1 MAYQQRLMQVP
12 WCFERV
18 FFKALRS
25 IMSNLSSPLRLKD
38 RVALITGGG
47 TGIGRAAA
55 RAYALNGC
63 KVVVAGRRKEEIDAT
78 VHLITSEGG
87 EAFAVSS
94 DVSVAESVRGLVAA
108 TVARYG
114 RLDIAFNNAGS
125 EGRFAP
131 ITELTEADFDS
142 VVGVNLKGVWLL
154 VKYEIEA
161 MLSHGQGGAIVNTSS
176 FLAEGA
182 TVGSSVYSASKGALI
197 AMIRVVAL
205 EYGPRNIR
213 INNILPGAINT
224 PMFRR
229 LAGPDALVALTAFTP
244 LRRIGSPDE
253 VGDVAVWLSTDEA
266 RFVTGQSILVDGGF
280 TIPGMR

>member
-1 MAYQQRLMQVP
+1 MVH
-12 WCFERV
+12 
-18 FFKALRS
+18 
-25 IMSNLSSPLRLKD
+25 LSSPLRLKD
-38 RVALITGGG
+38 RVALVTGGG
-47 TGIGRAAA
+47 SGIGRAAA
-55 RAYALNGC
+55 LSFAREGC
-63 KVVVAGRRKEEIDAT
+63 KVVVAGRRKQELEAT
-78 VHLITSEGG
+78 VGLIMSEGG
-87 EAFAVSS
+87 DAFAVST
-94 DVSVAESVRGLVAA
+94 DVSIAASVRGLVAA
-108 TVARYG
+108 TIDRYG
-114 RLDIAFNNAGS
+114 QLDIAFNNAGS
-125 EGRFAP
+125 EGKFAP

-154 VKYEIEA
+154 VKHEIEA

-197 AMIRVVAL
+197 AMTRVIAL

-224 PMFRR
+224 PMFDR
-229 LAGPDALVALTAFTP
+229 LGGPDALATLAAFTP
-244 LRRIGSPDE
+244 LRRVGSPDE

>member
-1 MAYQQRLMQVP
+1 MV
-12 WCFERV
+12 
-18 FFKALRS
+18 
-25 IMSNLSSPLRLKD
+25 NLSSPLRLKD
-38 RVALITGGG
+38 RVALVTGGG
-47 TGIGRAAA
+47 SGIGRAAA
-55 RAYALNGC
+55 LAYARKGC
-63 KVVVAGRRKEEIDAT
+63 KIVVAGRRKEELDAT
-78 VHLITSEGG
+78 VRLIMSEGG
-87 EAFAVSS
+87 DAFAVSS

-108 TVARYG
+108 TIDRYG
-114 RLDIAFNNAGS
+114 QLDIAFNNAGS

-142 VVGVNLKGVWLL
+142 VVGVNLRGVWLL

-161 MLSHGQGGAIVNTSS
+161 MLSRGQGGAIVNTSS

-182 TVGSSVYSASKGALI
+182 TIGSSAYSASKGALI

-205 EYGPRNIR
+205 EYGPQNIR

-224 PMFRR
+224 PMFDR
-229 LAGPDALVALTAFTP
+229 LGGPDALAALAAFTP
-244 LRRIGSPDE
+244 LRRVGSPDE

>member
-1 MAYQQRLMQVP
+1 MV
-12 WCFERV
+12 
-18 FFKALRS
+18 
-25 IMSNLSSPLRLKD
+25 NLSSLSGLKD

-47 TGIGRAAA
+47 SGIGRAAA
-55 RAYALNGC
+55 LAYARKGC
-63 KVVVAGRRKEEIDAT
+63 KVVVAGRRKSELEAT
-78 VHLITSEGG
+78 VRLIISAGG
-87 EAFAVSS
+87 DAFAVSS

-108 TVARYG
+108 AIDRYG
-114 RLDIAFNNAGS
+114 QLDIAFNNAGS
-125 EGRFAP
+125 EGKFAP

-142 VVGVNLKGVWLL
+142 VIGVNLKGVWLS
-154 VKYEIEA
+154 VKHEIEA
-161 MLSHGQGGAIVNTSS
+161 MLLHGQGGAIVNTSS

-197 AMIRVVAL
+197 AMIRVIAL

-224 PMFRR
+224 PMFDRLGGPEA
-229 LAGPDALVALTAFTP
+229 LAGLAAFTP
-244 LRRIGSPDE
+244 LRRVGSPDE

>member
-1 MAYQQRLMQVP
+1 MV
-12 WCFERV
+12 
-18 FFKALRS
+18 
-25 IMSNLSSPLRLKD
+25 NLSSPLRLKD

-47 TGIGRAAA
+47 SGIGRAAA
-55 RAYALNGC
+55 LAYARNGC
-63 KVVVAGRRKEEIDAT
+63 KIVVAGRRKEEIDAT
-78 VHLITSEGG
+78 VLLIMSEGG
-87 EAFAVSS
+87 DAFAVSS
-94 DVSVAESVRGLVAA
+94 DISIAESVRALVA
-108 TVARYG
+108 TTIDRYG

-142 VVGVNLKGVWLL
+142 VIGVNLKGVWLS
-154 VKYEIEA
+154 VKHEIEA

-176 FLAEGA
+176 FLAEAA

-197 AMIRVVAL
+197 AMTRVVAL

-213 INNILPGAINT
+213 INNIQPGAIKT
-224 PMFRR
+224 PMFDR
-229 LAGPDALVALTAFTP
+229 LGGPEAIAALAAFTP
-244 LRRIGSPDE
+244 LRRVGSPEE

-266 RFVTGQSILVDGGF
+266 RFITGQSILVDGGF

>member
-1 MAYQQRLMQVP
+1 MVNKY
-12 WCFERV
+12 
-18 FFKALRS
+18 
-25 IMSNLSSPLRLKD
+25 SPSRLKD

-47 TGIGRAAA
+47 SGIGRAAA
-55 RAYALNGC
+55 LAYARNGC
-63 KVVVAGRRKEEIDAT
+63 KVVVAGRRNEELEAT
-78 VHLITSEGG
+78 VSLIMSGG
-87 EAFAVSS
+87 GDAFAVST
-94 DVSVAESVRGLVAA
+94 DVSVAESVCALVAA
-108 TVARYG
+108 TIDRYG
-114 RLDIAFNNAGS
+114 QLDIAFNNAGS
-125 EGRFAP
+125 EGKFAP

-142 VVGVNLKGVWLL
+142 VVGVNLKGVWLS

-182 TVGSSVYSASKGALI
+182 TAGSSVYSASKGGLI
-197 AMIRVVAL
+197 AMIRVIAL

-224 PMFRR
+224 PMFER
-229 LAGPDALVALTAFTP
+229 LGGPTALAALAAFTP
-244 LRRIGSPDE
+244 LRRVGSPDE

-266 RFVTGQSILVDGGF
+266 RFITGQSILVDGGF

>member
-1 MAYQQRLMQVP
+1 MV
-12 WCFERV
+12 
-18 FFKALRS
+18 
-25 IMSNLSSPLRLKD
+25 NLSSPLHLKD
-38 RVALITGGG
+38 RVALVTGGG
-47 TGIGRAAA
+47 SGIGRAAA
-55 RAYALNGC
+55 LAYARKGC
-63 KVVVAGRRKEEIDAT
+63 RVVVAGRRKEQLDAT
-78 VHLITSEGG
+78 VRLIMREGG
-87 EAFAVSS
+87 DAFALPT

-108 TVARYG
+108 TIDRYG
-114 RLDIAFNNAGS
+114 QLDIAFNNAGS
-125 EGRFAP
+125 EGKFAP

-142 VVGVNLKGVWLL
+142 VVGVNLKGVWLS
-154 VKYEIEA
+154 VKYEIEG

-182 TVGSSVYSASKGALI
+182 TLGSSVYSASKGALI
-197 AMIRVVAL
+197 AMIRVIAL

-224 PMFRR
+224 PMFDR
-229 LAGPDALVALTAFTP
+229 LGGPDASAALADFTP
-244 LRRIGSPDE
+244 LRRVGNPDE

>member
-1 MAYQQRLMQVP
+1 MVN
-12 WCFERV
+12 
-18 FFKALRS
+18 
-25 IMSNLSSPLRLKD
+25 ISSPSRLKD
-38 RVALITGGG
+38 RVALVTGGG
-47 TGIGRAAA
+47 SGIGRAAA
-55 RAYALNGC
+55 LAYARNGC
-63 KVVVAGRRKEEIDAT
+63 KVVVAGRRNEELEAT
-78 VHLITSEGG
+78 LRLIVSEGG
-87 EAFAVSS
+87 DAFAVST

-108 TVARYG
+108 AIDRYG
-114 RLDIAFNNAGS
+114 QLDIAFNNAGS
-125 EGRFAP
+125 EGKFAP

-142 VVGVNLKGVWLL
+142 VVGVNLKGVWLS

-161 MLSHGQGGAIVNTSS
+161 MLLHGQGGAIVNTSS

-182 TVGSSVYSASKGALI
+182 TVGSSVYSASKGGLI
-197 AMIRVVAL
+197 AMIRAIAL

-224 PMFRR
+224 PMFER
-229 LAGPDALVALTAFTP
+229 LGGPTALATLAAFTP
-244 LRRIGSPDE
+244 LRRVGSPAE